1 MKYLTTSLLLLLT
14 TTVYS
19 EVLVPVVKIQTNMG
33 IIVMELYP
41 DKAPKTV
48 ENFLRYAKE
57 GFYEGT
63 IFHRVIK
70 NFIVQAGGYTTDYTK
85 KPTYDPIAN
94 ESKNGLRNLRG
105 YVAMARNF
113 DDPDS
118 ATSQFFINVNNNYS
132 LDYQDLREE
141 LGYTVFGQVIG
152 GMDVV
157 DKIQATETGSFGAL
171 RKNVP
176 KDPIIIARMTIEQA
190 PPQKKPAQSPSTSS
204 LIPLNSNVN
213 VDNSEDIKDSK
224 AKESSADRD
233 NEAKDLTTES
243 LELPAADKN
252 GQLDDDLD
260 ESNITPENDEQS
272 KLSHQTE
279 PTPTNSD
286 KVKAEIK
293 VPESKTNSPEPK
305 PAKVLPTNK
314 LNQPP
319 DAPSKPDKP
328 EPPSS

>member
-14 TTVYS
+14 TTGYS

-33 IIVMELYP
+33 IIIMELYP
-41 DKAPKTV
+41 DQAPKTV
-48 ENFLRYAKE
+48 ENFLRYTKE

-63 IFHRVIK
+63 IFHRVIE

-85 KPTYDPIAN
+85 KPTYDPIVN

-105 YVAMARNF
+105 SVAMARNF

-157 DKIQATETGSFGAL
+157 DKIQAAETGSFGAL

-176 KDPIIIARMTIEQA
+176 KDPIIIAKMTIEQA
-190 PPQKKPAQSPSTSS
+190 PPQKQPPQ
-204 LIPLNSNVN
+204 
-213 VDNSEDIKDSK
+213 
-224 AKESSADRD
+224 SSADSILIPH
-233 NEAKDLTTES
+233 NKVSEESEESEGKDLAAES
-243 LELPAADKN
+243 LEPPAAAKTDQSGNDLQKSESTPIN
-252 GQLDDDLD
+252 DDQ
-260 ESNITPENDEQS
+260 PEP
-272 KLSHQTE
+272 SHQEEKTQA
-279 PTPTNSD
+279 NND
-286 KVKAEIK
+286 NKVKAEIK
-293 VPESKTNSPEPK
+293 VPESKTKSPENK
-305 PAKVLPTNK
+305 PPSKVSPANK
-314 LNQPP
+314 LSQPP

-328 EPPSS
+328 ELPSS